1 MRAKATAVIQLC
13 IEQGIAAGFARAY
26 KHDECPSTVTIQE
39 AIERALWE
47 QLDDYF
53 DFEEQHARK
62 D

>member
-26 KHDECPSTVTIQE
+26 KHDESPTSVAIQE

-47 QLDDYF
+47 QLDEYF
-53 DFEEQHARK
+53 DFEEPYNRK

>member
-13 IEQGIAAGFARAY
+13 IEQGIAAGYARAY
-26 KHDECPSTVTIQE
+26 KHDESPPARTIQE

-47 QLDDYF
+47 QLDEYF